1 MASRKLTAA
10 TVAALTGLTGYR
22 GLQDA
27 RVQNTST
34 VKQPPTFLASH
45 IGEQVKKRDKDLYN
59 QKIGA
64 DYSVANMIMSRGY
77 SDKDLEGWLKRFNKT
92 EHLKNLKTLTDAKTQ
107 LDSIYP
113 GLGEPVIYQGV
124 DEYLNAK
131 HMVEEERDKSDAE
144 RAYSFLSKTEGGRV
158 KGKSKRRTKT
168 KRTRRGKM
176 TMKKRRHTHKI

>member
-1 MASRKLTAA
+1 MAAA
-10 TVAALTGLTGYR
+10 TVAALTGVTAYR

-45 IGEQVKKRDKDLYN
+45 IGEQVKKKDKDLYN
-59 QKIGA
+59 QKIGT
-64 DYSVANMIMSRGY
+64 DYSIANIMMSQGY

-92 EHLKNLKTLTDAKTQ
+92 EELKKLKALTDAKKK

-131 HMVEEERDKSDAE
+131 KMVEEERKKTDAE
-144 RAYSFLSKTEGGRV
+144 RAHSFLSTTEGGRV
-158 KGKSKRRTKT
+158 KK
-168 KRTRRGKM
+168 KRTRRP
-176 TMKKRRHTHKI
+176 KRNATRKRTARRKRS